1 MSVTILSWGCLGGVC
16 TVQIFGARRSMW
28 MTSFLAPPRLLVP
41 YWAESAPSWFSSLSS
56 AVILTLNAKIARS
69 RATLIPVLLSVSP
82 VFLPN
87 PFRLCLTCLNLKLWL
102 SAYLNTIHFFQTNYF
117 HKYVSISVCKYLSM
131 SVCKYVII
139 SVYYYVKMQFWR
151 RVYGVYMTILLG
163 LVHRTWPLSL

>member
-1 MSVTILSWGCLGGVC
+1 MNKKRLNWLIFISTLSQTLCVYQNECHDSLLRLFRRG
-16 TVQIFGARRSMW
+16 VQIFGARRSMW

-117 HKYVSISVCKYLSM
+117 HKYVSISVYQYL
-131 SVCKYVII
+131 II
-139 SVYYYVKMQFWR
+139 
-151 RVYGVYMTILLG
+151 
-163 LVHRTWPLSL
+163 